1 MAVYKR
7 TYRPYAG
14 SLTAHWSR
22 FLVIPRYTFEEL
34 RKSRVLILMF
44 IAGCIAPLF
53 FAGAIYLRHNLSLAA
68 MLQVSAQE
76 LITINARFFY
86 NLLQSQSA
94 LGFFMAAFVGPGLI
108 SPDLTNNALPLYL
121 ARPFSRA
128 EYILGKFS
136 VLAIVFSLLTWVPAL
151 LLFGLEAYFEGAG
164 WAFDNLRI
172 AGAIVIASFL
182 WIMVVSLL
190 ALALSA
196 WVKWKPAA
204 AGLLFGVFFVAAGFG
219 GAINGVLRTSW
230 GYLLN
235 ISHLMGTAWQSLFG
249 LTDVRRSG
257 GPFQAMRG
265 AENIPLWCVW
275 AMLFALCGFCLWM
288 LTKKVRGAEEV
299 K

>member
-7 TYRPYAG
+7 TYHPYAG

-22 FLVIPRYTFEEL
+22 FLVIPRYTYEEL
-34 RKSRVLILMF
+34 RKSRVLVLLF
-44 IAGCIAPLF
+44 LAGCIGPLF
-53 FAGAIYLRHNLSLAA
+53 FAVTIYMKHNLSLLG
-68 MLQVSAQE
+68 MLNVNARD

-86 NLLQSQSA
+86 NLLQTQSA
-94 LGFFMAAFVGPGLI
+94 LGFFLAAFIGPGLI

-121 ARPFSRA
+121 ARPFSRT

-136 VLAIVFSLLTWVPAL
+136 VLAIVFSLLTWVPGL

-172 AGAIVIASFL
+172 VGAIVVASFL

-230 GYLLN
+230 GFLLN
-235 ISHLMGTAWQSLFG
+235 ISHLMGAAWQALFG
-249 LTDVRRSG
+249 LTELRRGG
-257 GPFQAMRG
+257 GPFSPMRG
-265 AENIPLWCVW
+265 TEEIPLWSVW
-275 AMLFALCGFCLWM
+275 ATLFALCGFCLWM